1 VLGVLEE
8 TADLGG
14 ASMTLDLSSLAANPD
29 LVRLNPELL
38 NCPAES
44 DTPKVRKYRNTPTV
58 YAGREYASA
67 REATRARD
75 LDLMR
80 KAGEIVY
87 WWPQVPFPLSQGV
100 KYVADFVVLL
110 PDLSVR
116 VEDSKG
122 VRTKEYRI
130 KAKLFKARYGRT
142 IDEV

>member
-1 VLGVLEE
+1 
-8 TADLGG
+8 
-14 ASMTLDLSSLAANPD
+14 MTNSLDLSSLRENPD
-29 LVRLNPELL
+29 LVARNPDLFAE
-38 NCPAES
+38 PAEKPS
-44 DTPKVRKYRNTPTV
+44 KPRKYRNTPTV
-58 YAGREYASA
+58 YGGRYYQSC

-80 KAGEIVY
+80 KAGEIIA
-87 WWPQVPFPLSQGV
+87 WFPQVSFPLEKGIR
-100 KYVADFVVLL
+100 YVADFLVLL

-116 VEDSKG
+116 VEDAKG